1 MRPSGL
7 IAVASIILRLSFQE
21 ITMPALIDFDATPP
35 DHSTWGPP
43 QGGWTR
49 IAAGIYSCSTASH
62 GGYWLSPA
70 RLDAMPDTLRAQSWN
85 GTSPWFEE
93 DCDVLLV
100 VRAFPDL
107 FSAEMREYA
116 EKDRLSRILMAKR
129 EAARQKSR
137 V

>member
-1 MRPSGL
+1 
-7 IAVASIILRLSFQE
+7 
-21 ITMPALIDFDATPP
+21 MPALIDFDATPP

>member
-1 MRPSGL
+1 
-7 IAVASIILRLSFQE
+7 
-21 ITMPALIDFDATPP
+21 MPDIIDFDATPP
-35 DHSTWGPP
+35 DHSIWGQP

-49 IAAGIYSCSTASH
+49 VAPGIYSCITASH

-70 RLDAMPDTLRAQSWN
+70 RLAAMPDAIRAQSWN

-107 FSAEMREYA
+107 FDAEMCEYA
-116 EKDRLSRILMAKR
+116 EKDRLSRIVMSERDAERRKGQVL
-129 EAARQKSR
+129 
-137 V
+137 